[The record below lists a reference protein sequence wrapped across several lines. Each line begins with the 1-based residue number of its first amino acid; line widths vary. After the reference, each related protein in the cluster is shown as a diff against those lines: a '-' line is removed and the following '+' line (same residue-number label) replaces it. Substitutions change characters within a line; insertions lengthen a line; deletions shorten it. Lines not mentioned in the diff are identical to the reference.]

1 MWVPRGLAV
10 HASGKMSLHLPEEI
24 REGLR
29 GVFTLEQ
36 GLEDERHFLGGY
48 PIPRAAG
55 TKAQY
60 VWEKMVCWRT
70 ASGLD
75 ITEVR
80 CVKLGGE

>member
-1 MWVPRGLAV
+1 
-10 HASGKMSLHLPEEI
+10 MSKD
-24 REGLR
+24 LR
-29 GVFTLEQ
+29 MK
-36 GLEDERHFLGGY
+36 RHFLGGY

-60 VWEKMVCWRT
+60 VWEKTGCWRT

-80 CVKLGGE
+80 CIKLGGEWQELKLGIIFPQRKGYHIILKFG